1 VDTAL
6 IDLIK
11 RLGAGD
17 MSARAEL
24 QQHPGE
30 LARTLDGIVAE
41 LENRATQL
49 AEAESQFHA
58 LIEQSLV
65 GIYLTTYDRF
75 VYLNEAALEILGY
88 AADELLGRRG
98 PLDLVHPG
106 DRAVVARHL
115 QRRISGKL
123 DAVRYSLR
131 MVRKDGA
138 TIHLDVHGRRVLSGG
153 RPAVLGVA
161 VDVTE
166 RRRNRQELQRQ
177 REALLRSE
185 RLATIGELLGGVA
198 HELNNPLT
206 VILGQASLL
215 TQMVPDGPVAER
227 ARRIQD
233 AAERAARI
241 VQTFLAVVRDTPLE
255 RTEVSLNQVVR
266 EATQLLGYQLRVATI
281 KVVLDL
287 SDALPVVWG
296 DAHQLHQ
303 VVVNLLTNAYQAVR
317 GSAPPRRIRLSTAFD
332 AERARV
338 VLEVADTG
346 PGIPAAICLRIF
358 EPFFTTKPV
367 GVGTGLGLSVC
378 RDILREHHGTIDLV
392 EGSAPGA
399 TFRIVLPISVPAAAP
414 ADRDAGASPLATGA
428 SILLVDDEPEVLS
441 TLAEILTHAG
451 HRVETAADGV
461 HALKRLDSRSFDVI
475 VSDVRMPGLDGPGLY
490 AEIER
495 RFPSLR
501 ERIVFLTGDT
511 MSTETRE
518 FLQRIDAVSL
528 GKPFLVTRV
537 IQAIQRALGRQPA
550 GTGDDR
556 PAGAAPRP

>member
-1 VDTAL
+1 MDTTL
-6 IDLIK
+6 IELVK
-11 RLGAGD
+11 RLSAGD
-17 MSARAEL
+17 MTARAEL
-24 QQHPGE
+24 RQHPGE
-30 LARTLDGIVAE
+30 LARALDQIVVE
-41 LENRATQL
+41 LETRTTQL
-49 AEAESQFHA
+49 ADAESQFHA
-58 LIEQSLV
+58 MIEQSLV
-65 GIYLTTYDRF
+65 GVYLTTYDRF
-75 VYLNEAALEILGY
+75 VYLNEAALTMLGY
-88 AADELLGRRG
+88 PADELLARRG
-98 PLDLVHPG
+98 PLDIVHPG
-106 DRAVVARHL
+106 DRAVLARNL
-115 QRRISGKL
+115 ERRIAGKL
-123 DAVRYSLR
+123 DAVRYTFR
-131 MVRKDGA
+131 AVRKDGT
-138 TIHLDVHGRRVLSGG
+138 TIHVDVHGRRVLSGG
-153 RPAVLGVA
+153 RPAVLGIA
-161 VDVTE
+161 LDVTE
-166 RRRNRQELQRQ
+166 RRRDRLELQRQ

-198 HELNNPLT
+198 HELNNPLS

-227 ARRIQD
+227 ARHIQA

-241 VQTFLAVVRDTPLE
+241 VQTFLVVVRDTPLE
-255 RTEVSLNQVVR
+255 RVEVSLNQIAR
-266 EATQLLGYQLRVATI
+266 EAVQLLAYQLRMDNI
-281 KVVLDL
+281 KLTLDL
-287 SDALPVVWG
+287 ADSLPIVWG
-296 DAHQLHQ
+296 DPHQLHQ

-317 GSAPPRRIRLSTAFD
+317 GSAPPRRIRLSTTFD
-332 AERARV
+332 IARARV
-338 VLEVADTG
+338 ALEVTDTG
-346 PGIPAAICLRIF
+346 PGIPESIRPRIF

-414 ADRDAGASPLATGA
+414 TDRDAGASALATGA

-461 HALKRLDSRSFDVI
+461 HALERLDSRSFDVI

-537 IQAIQRALGRQPA
+537 MQAIQRALGRKPA